1 MSGVID
7 LTILLSTFVTLF
19 VIMDPVGNLPI
30 FLSLTSTMTVKERQR
45 AALQATTV
53 SFGVISA
60 FAVGGPYILDFLGI
74 TVPALQLAGGLLLL
88 LVAMQLLTG
97 AAEEPGPSG
106 SGAAVALVPMGTP
119 LMAGPGSIVAAML
132 AVQQAGTTPSL
143 VGVAVGVV
151 AVHLVIWLS
160 LRFSSIVHR
169 ALGASGTTLVTRL
182 SGMLLAAIAV
192 QLMATATF
200 AFVDMYLARG

>member
-1 MSGVID
+1 MSGVVD
-7 LTILLSTFVTLF
+7 WTILLSTFVTLF

-45 AALQATTV
+45 AAFLATSV
-53 SFGVISA
+53 SFGVIGA
-60 FAVGGPYILDFLGI
+60 FAVGGPYILEFLGI

-132 AVQQAGTTPSL
+132 AVQQADTAPTL
-143 VGVAVGVV
+143 VGVAIGIV

-169 ALGASGTTLVTRL
+169 VLGASGTTLVTRL

-200 AFVDMYLARG
+200 AFVDTYLGR